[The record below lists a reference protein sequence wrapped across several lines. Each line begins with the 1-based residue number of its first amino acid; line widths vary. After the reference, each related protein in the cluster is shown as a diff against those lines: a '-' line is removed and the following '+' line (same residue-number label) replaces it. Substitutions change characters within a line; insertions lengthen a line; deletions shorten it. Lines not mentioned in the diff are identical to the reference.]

1 MWRGR
6 SKWAALGAGLLIAAT
21 AIPAVAVVIQ
31 RDGLRISITAQLKP
45 YKLPRTGSAPID
57 VFIAGHVAATDGTT
71 PPQLRRLEVLLN
83 RHGVLD
89 TAGIPRCRLHQI
101 SPSTYEEA
109 LRRCGRSL
117 VGAGHFWAS
126 IVLPD
131 QPSYKT
137 TGRLLVFNGA
147 EKGRP
152 AVFAHIYTSIPFPA
166 SFVVPF
172 AIRHVDRGP
181 YGTLF
186 SAALPKALGDWGF
199 VDRIKMTLGRT
210 ARRHGRVH
218 SYINAG
224 CPAVKG
230 ARTAVFPLARA
241 EFSFA
246 GGREVSLDIPRPCG
260 VRE

>member
-1 MWRGR
+1 MWKGR
-6 SKWAALGAGLLIAAT
+6 SRWVALAAGLVIAAM
-21 AIPAVAVVIQ
+21 AIPAVAAIVQQ
-31 RDGLRISITAQLKP
+31 RGLRVSITAQLKP
-45 YKLPRTGSAPID
+45 YKLPRVGSAPID
-57 VFIAGHVAATDGTT
+57 IFIAGHVGTTDGST
-71 PPQLRRLEVLLN
+71 PPQLRRLDVLLN

-89 TAGIPRCRLHQI
+89 TAGLPRCRLQQL
-101 SPSTYEEA
+101 SPSTYEQA
-109 LRRCGRSL
+109 LQRCGGAL
-117 VGAGHFWAS
+117 VGSGHFWAS

-137 TGRLLVFNGA
+137 TGKLLVFNGL
-147 EKGRP
+147 EQGRP

-172 AIRHVDRGP
+172 SIRRVDRGP

-199 VDRIKMTLGRT
+199 VDRIKMTIGRT
-210 ARRHGRVH
+210 VRRQGRTH

-224 CPAVKG
+224 CPALEG
-230 ARTAVFPLARA
+230 ARSAVFSLARA
-241 EFSFA
+241 DFRFA
-246 GGREVSLDIPRPCG
+246 GGREVSLAIPRPCG

>member
-6 SKWAALGAGLLIAAT
+6 SKWVGLSAALLIAAT
-21 AIPAVAVVIQ
+21 AIPAVAAIIQ
-31 RDGLRISITAQLKP
+31 QGGLRISITAQLKP
-45 YKLPRTGSAPID
+45 YKLPRVGSAPID
-57 VFIAGHVAATDGTT
+57 VFIAGHVGTTDGDT
-71 PPQLRRLEVLLN
+71 PPQLRRLDVLLN

-89 TAGIPRCRLHQI
+89 TAGIPRCKLRRL
-101 SPSTYEEA
+101 SPSTYEQA
-109 LRRCGRSL
+109 LGRCGRAL
-117 VGAGHFWAS
+117 VGSGHFWAS

-137 TGRLLVFNGA
+137 TGKLLVFNGVDD
-147 EKGRP
+147 GRP

-172 AIRHVDRGP
+172 YIRHVDRGA

-199 VDRIKMTLGRT
+199 VDRIKMTLGKT
-210 ARRHGRVH
+210 VRRNGRVH
-218 SYINAG
+218 SFISAG
-224 CPAVKG
+224 CPAVRD

-241 EFSFA
+241 DFRFA
-246 GGREVSLDIPRPCG
+246 GGRKVSLNIPRPCG